1 MHTHSQIPQIYS
13 LTRTLAILV
22 LCIVA
27 IAAIACGDS
36 DEPEATIEVQAA
48 PTTAST
54 ATTVPVVEVKS
65 DEEHDSDDSTSG
77 SSEEAKSDDEDGEHS
92 SASSSDATDDD
103 EDSVLIGDDNVVS
116 NTNQITG
123 GDSFDW
129 SPNQALKD
137 AEPLNVVDWTQR
149 PTLSLGALDASGVV
163 KEGATLFNPMFGEGA
178 TFAIY
183 HVNYDDE
190 PMIVLL
196 PNLGP
201 MSIWETG
208 LTVAEMDH
216 EFEGANFTFTAY
228 SPLFFD
234 ATPSDM
240 QLRVYGF
247 DSGGNPA
254 LLAIS
259 EIGFGDDQD
268 QASSGSSAS
277 SEDEEPADGDEDG
290 EHSSASASD
299 VAKDDPEET
308 KGSNDYDI
316 VSNTNQITGGYVFE
330 WSENQ
335 ALKDADPLDVV
346 TWESGPTLGL
356 GELYGE
362 ATIDDDAILFD
373 PFLGDGAALAVYH
386 VNYDD
391 DPMIVLLPSLG
402 PTMIW
407 ETDLTVAEMDYE
419 IDGQT
424 LTFRAYS
431 PLFFDGN
438 ASDIKLRIYGYDTD
452 NNPALLAISDIQA
465 E

>member
-13 LTRTLAILV
+13 LARTVAILM

-36 DEPEATIEVQAA
+36 DEPEATVEVQAA

-77 SSEEAKSDDEDGEHS
+77 SSEDAEPADGDEDGEHS

-103 EDSVLIGDDNVVS
+103 EDSASSREDNDVVS

-201 MSIWETG
+201 MSIWETD

-234 ATPSDM
+234 ATPSDI
-240 QLRVYGF
+240 QLRVSTASTATATPRSWQSAKS
-247 DSGGNPA
+247 D
-254 LLAIS
+254 LAITKTKRH
-259 EIGFGDDQD
+259 
-268 QASSGSSAS
+268 
-277 SEDEEPADGDEDG
+277 PAPA
-290 EHSSASASD
+290 HRPKIPNPRTA
-299 VAKDDPEET
+299 T
-308 KGSNDYDI
+308 KTANI
-316 VSNTNQITGGYVFE
+316 PPHPPQTP
-330 WSENQ
+330 
-335 ALKDADPLDVV
+335 LK
-346 TWESGPTLGL
+346 
-356 GELYGE
+356 
-362 ATIDDDAILFD
+362 TILKK
-373 PFLGDGAALAVYH
+373 PKAA
-386 VNYDD
+386 
-391 DPMIVLLPSLG
+391 M
-402 PTMIW
+402 T
-407 ETDLTVAEMDYE
+407 TT
-419 IDGQT
+419 
-424 LTFRAYS
+424 
-431 PLFFDGN
+431 
-438 ASDIKLRIYGYDTD
+438 
-452 NNPALLAISDIQA
+452 
-465 E
+465 